1 MRAKLA
7 FVARFVE
14 FDERSS
20 FSDGSAEQILLSVAL
35 DYADLHGQEEA
46 RT

>member
-20 FSDGSAEQILLSVAL
+20 FSDGTEEDILFSVAM